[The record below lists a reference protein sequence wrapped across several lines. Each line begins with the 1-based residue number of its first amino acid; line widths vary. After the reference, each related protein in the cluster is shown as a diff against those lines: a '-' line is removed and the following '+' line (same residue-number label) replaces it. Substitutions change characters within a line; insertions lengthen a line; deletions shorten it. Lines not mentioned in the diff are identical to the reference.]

1 MIVDKL
7 ANFARYAHL
16 GKHFETAVAFVE
28 ATDLTK
34 LPLGRTEVDGDN
46 VFINVFETVYDR
58 PDRFWEAHRKYADVQ
73 IVLAGCERFGWGGE
87 VTFGE
92 IQGDLIPCKNVVGF
106 DFTLTE
112 GQFAIFLPLE
122 PHSPGNPAGEPA
134 PCRKAVI
141 KVLAAEN
148 G

>member
-34 LPLGRTEVDGDN
+34 LPPGRTEVDGDN

-58 PDRFWEAHRKYADVQ
+58 PDWFWEAHRKYADVQ
-73 IVLAGCERFGWGGE
+73 IVLAGC
-87 VTFGE
+87 
-92 IQGDLIPCKNVVGF
+92 GDLIPCKNVVGF

-141 KVLAAEN
+141 KVLTAEN